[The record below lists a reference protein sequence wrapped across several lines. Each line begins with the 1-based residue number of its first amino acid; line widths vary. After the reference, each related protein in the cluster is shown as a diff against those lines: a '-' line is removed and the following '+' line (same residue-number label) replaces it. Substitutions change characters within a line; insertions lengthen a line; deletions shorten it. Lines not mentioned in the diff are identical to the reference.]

1 MAFVIGFQSNFVFS
15 HKFWLEHMNK
25 DQSPRIK
32 SWSMDRA
39 NDEKNI
45 SGQGHRND
53 LGLWPFRIQ
62 ESSSVGKTRK
72 VLIEN

>member
-1 MAFVIGFQSNFVFS
+1 
-15 HKFWLEHMNK
+15 MNK

-45 SGQGHRND
+45 SVQGHRND
-53 LGLWPFRIQ
+53 LGLWPFGIQ

>member
-1 MAFVIGFQSNFVFS
+1 
-15 HKFWLEHMNK
+15 MNK

-32 SWSMDRA
+32 SWSMNRA
-39 NDEKNI
+39 KDEKNI

-53 LGLWPFRIQ
+53 LGLWPFGIQ